1 MAFHFG
7 ERLIIIVNSRGLISV
22 TRVLIVLILVGLSRV
37 LIVLILAGL
46 SRVLMVL
53 ILVGL
58 WRAGKFWN
66 PGAW

>member
-7 ERLIIIVNSRGLISV
+7 ERLIIIVNSGGLISV
-22 TRVLIVLILVGLSRV
+22 TRVLMVLILV
-37 LIVLILAGL
+37 GL

-58 WRAGKFWN
+58 WRAGKFF
-66 PGAW
+66 GTRELGEL